1 MIGSG
6 CRRRAIGYDEGR
18 RARKVQPKCCH
29 GSRMPRPQ
37 TQTRGQ
43 PDATQYTAD
52 KACFGLPQPRVG
64 CELAPLIAQTPPPP
78 GSKACAFQHEGLRID
93 IRALVP
99 FVDTGWMVRG
109 KQAGMQVMFR
119 VCLNFLLQHACP
131 LQNPLQGPC
140 LLCTHWHRWW
150 SRSMMFLRVSGR
162 RPANS
167 CTSTKVCT
175 RSTAGRGW
183 RL

>member
-1 MIGSG
+1 MKEDVHARCSPSAVMVQG
-6 CRRRAIGYDEGR
+6 CPD
-18 RARKVQPKCCH
+18 
-29 GSRMPRPQ
+29 PRPRPGDSPMQ
-37 TQTRGQ
+37 RNILLTR
-43 PDATQYTAD
+43 PVLVCLNHVLAVNWHRS
-52 KACFGLPQPRVG
+52 LPRH
-64 CELAPLIAQTPPPP
+64 PPPP